1 MTRAEQTERGRSERS
16 SFWEKSAMLSRVG
29 GDERTGGGSVGYA
42 CHMNDNN
49 GRGRQRWR
57 GRGRAGA
64 AGKTNKMGNI
74 SEHGER
80 DLWPLSS
87 QGSQWTSEGQGAL
100 QEKLLTVTLV
110 TVTQYRASWLQ

>member
-1 MTRAEQTERGRSERS
+1 
-16 SFWEKSAMLSRVG
+16 MLSRVVGDG
-29 GDERTGGGSVGYA
+29 GGGVGSVGYA

-49 GRGRQRWR
+49 GRARARERPG
-57 GRGRAGA
+57 GRAGEGD

-87 QGSQWTSEGQGAL
+87 RESQWTRARQEAL
-100 QEKLLTVTLV
+100 QCL
-110 TVTQYRASWLQ
+110 